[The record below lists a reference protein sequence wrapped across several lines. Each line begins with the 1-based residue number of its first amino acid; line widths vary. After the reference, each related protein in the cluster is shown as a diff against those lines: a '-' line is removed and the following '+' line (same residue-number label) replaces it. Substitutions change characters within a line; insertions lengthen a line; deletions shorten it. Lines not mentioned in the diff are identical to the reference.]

1 MVACVWGFPSKVI
14 ALQFEFAWQHPSICR
29 HVRDNVAH
37 LKFCKLTRKGRQR
50 TVLGVPQNLQVVLQM
65 LQATPYSGMPLRV
78 HVLDQ
83 GTWDKLQ
90 ELPSVKS
97 LPKHMALTL
106 GTFDDLEQL
115 CAEMMMVLPMLGS
128 SCSACSQALQVN
140 DRVVTCPHCEFP
152 FHVSCA
158 VKAFTGSS
166 GLRLMPDQPAA
177 CSRCKVATEWPVL
190 IRTARRLSHTPVLEE
205 ETDDEAEGSQCQE
218 DPSQADSQTVSEIL
232 DSDEELTSSG
242 TALKGSSSCG
252 SEPAPEASISP
263 LTKHGSCGSEPAP
276 EERSSPP
283 TKHQRLSRATRQ
295 GTSECDGSKPTKV
308 RKFKALVRAE
318 NTHCNESR
326 RGSGQ
331 QETKVQ
337 SSDGQPERTSPGLSL
352 RERLARRGHA
362 LAINI

>member
-1 MVACVWGFPSKVI
+1 
-14 ALQFEFAWQHPSICR
+14 
-29 HVRDNVAH
+29 
-37 LKFCKLTRKGRQR
+37 
-50 TVLGVPQNLQVVLQM
+50 
-65 LQATPYSGMPLRV
+65 
-78 HVLDQ
+78 
-83 GTWDKLQ
+83 
-90 ELPSVKS
+90 
-97 LPKHMALTL
+97 
-106 GTFDDLEQL
+106 
-115 CAEMMMVLPMLGS
+115 
-128 SCSACSQALQVN
+128 
-140 DRVVTCPHCEFP
+140 
-152 FHVSCA
+152 
-158 VKAFTGSS
+158 
-166 GLRLMPDQPAA
+166 MPDQPAA